1 MKQGG
6 TAGRRRALELGWSLP
21 SRGPLARVDVLTRLA
36 RTADALGYSVITISD
51 HVVLPS
57 RSSAP
62 YPYDNT
68 GAFPGGSQQPY
79 LEPIALAS
87 WLLAA
92 TRRVRVASLDL
103 PAVERLAG
111 LAAARAGSSGLRFV
125 VERSPT
131 SGTFTIGP
139 VA

>member
-1 MKQGG
+1 MEISAPIPFPPAAEAA
-6 TAGRRRALELGWSLP
+6 TDAA
-21 SRGPLARVDVLTRLA
+21 D
-36 RTADALGYSVITISD
+36 DALLAEVE
-51 HVVLPS
+51 
-57 RSSAP
+57 A
-62 YPYDNT
+62 
-68 GAFPGGSQQPY
+68 A
-79 LEPIALAS
+79 IALVERGVA
-87 WLLAA
+87 
-92 TRRVRVASLDL
+92 RRVRVASLDL